1 MNCGAACFPGGQA
14 PFSTTKD
21 TKVHKVNNS
30 DGTQSALLRG
40 SAPTSLI
47 PLKLKPELLESHLVE
62 AHAAKESSS
71 SSSLS

>member
-30 DGTQSALLRG
+30 DGTVCIATRIS
-40 SAPTSLI
+40 T
-47 PLKLKPELLESHLVE
+47 HLFDSTQAE
-62 AHAAKESSS
+62 A
-71 SSSLS
+71 